1 MLNLIDVD
9 IFNVSRPWSDYAY
22 DVFADGIW
30 IASAKCYAAADDV
43 ANQAWYDSVLAT
55 EPPPG
60 FPDDDDGS
68 PDGGGPPR
76 APSLYELLVAECQAE
91 LDARR
96 PVVMVMDTEFAPLGW
111 PA

>member
-1 MLNLIDVD
+1 MLNLIDLD
-9 IFNVSRPWSDYAY
+9 IFWSSRPWSDYAY

-43 ANQAWYDSVLAT
+43 ANQAWYASVLAT

-76 APSLYELLVAECQAE
+76 APSLYELLVAECQAQLQYKPE
-91 LDARR
+91 LVKIGFRS
-96 PVVMVMDTEFAPLGW
+96 
-111 PA
+111 